1 MLIFGGKVRNHL
13 LLFMSKKSAKFAEDL
28 EVFGKVAPRYKG
40 KVSSG
45 MFR

>member
-13 LLFMSKKSAKFAEDL
+13 LLFISKKSAKFAEDL

-40 KVSSG
+40 KVSTG
-45 MFR
+45 IIQ